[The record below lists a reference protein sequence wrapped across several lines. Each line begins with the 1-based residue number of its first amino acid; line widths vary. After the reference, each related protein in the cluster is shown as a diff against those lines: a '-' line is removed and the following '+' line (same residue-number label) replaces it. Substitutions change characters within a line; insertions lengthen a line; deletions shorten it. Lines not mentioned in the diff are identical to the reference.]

1 VSIQN
6 SRASCAKLCDRAGY
20 DVRRIIASMKKVGAI
35 PWRLFLLPDPFDSD
49 SMLLLA
55 PLRYAVGI

>member
-1 VSIQN
+1 
-6 SRASCAKLCDRAGY
+6 
-20 DVRRIIASMKKVGAI
+20 MKKVGAI